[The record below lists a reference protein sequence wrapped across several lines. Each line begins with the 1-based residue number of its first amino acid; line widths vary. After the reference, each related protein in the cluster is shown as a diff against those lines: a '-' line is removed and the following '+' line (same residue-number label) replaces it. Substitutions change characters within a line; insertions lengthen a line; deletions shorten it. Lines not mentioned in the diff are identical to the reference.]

1 MVHNFDACSKLWR
14 DDPVRA
20 ALEKKQRAEAS
31 AQQRAES
38 SAKMAALLQRKLNE
52 KAGTDLGM
60 GGPSGSEVDDEANYR
75 RVRACPPRA
84 QRTTSHHLTLAG
96 VPGPRAAAEAAT
108 RRAQQRQRLVRE
120 FRVRS
125 VREQVRMQFPLRARS
140 IAGARVAAR
149 VLGVRAPRALTMQ
162 NLRRRLK
169 REEKRER
176 KAREREQG
184 KREKKEK
191 KSRKEKKKRKDKK
204 DKKEKREKREK
215 KRRKH
220 GEGRAASAS
229 ASSDSD

>member
-1 MVHNFDACSKLWR
+1 MSRAPARARAEKKDRELSIAPAVHGGARTMVHNFDACSKLWR

-96 VPGPRAAAEAAT
+96 GPGPRAAAEAAT
-108 RRAQQRQRLVRE
+108 RWAQQRQRLVRE
-120 FRVRS
+120 LRVRS
-125 VREQVRMQFPLRARS
+125 VREQVRTQSLRGPEASRARTS
-140 IAGARVAAR
+140 
-149 VLGVRAPRALTMQ
+149 PRAS
-162 NLRRRLK
+162 LK
-169 REEKRER
+169 C
-176 KAREREQG
+176 AR
-184 KREKKEK
+184 
-191 KSRKEKKKRKDKK
+191 
-204 DKKEKREKREK
+204 
-215 KRRKH
+215 H
-220 GEGRAASAS
+220 GR
-229 ASSDSD
+229 